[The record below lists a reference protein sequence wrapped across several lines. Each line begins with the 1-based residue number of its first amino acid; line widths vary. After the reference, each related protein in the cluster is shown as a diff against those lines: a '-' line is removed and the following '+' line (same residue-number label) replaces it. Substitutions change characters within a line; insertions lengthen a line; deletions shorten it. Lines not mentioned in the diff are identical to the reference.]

1 MAKTSKTQKTSQKK
15 LSPKK
20 FAVIGLWV
28 SGVAFLAVLV
38 LLLVKLLALAKIYTL
53 PNVPAF
59 SWALAI
65 SAALIVLGLAF
76 FALLDPQRVRVLLTG
91 RQARYGSNAA
101 IMLLAFVGI
110 LLVINIFVL
119 QNPGTPFDFTE
130 DKQNS
135 LANVTLDT
143 LKTLPSSVQ
152 ATAFFTSQTPSDT
165 ARKLLENYKNNSNG
179 KFTYAFIDP
188 DQNPLAAT
196 QAGITGDGKIYLQ
209 MGNRHEIVA
218 LASEQDLTS
227 GLVRLMNP
235 GQKIIYFLTGHGER
249 DIQTA
254 GNTAYTAAKTALEA
268 KNYTVQSLNL
278 IATNKI
284 PTDAT
289 VIVVAGPTQPI
300 SAAEAT
306 LLQDYVSKGGALI
319 VMEEPTPLT
328 QFGNSPDP
336 LAVYLATSWGI
347 SFDNDIVIDT
357 NTSQPLYAVAA
368 SYGTHPIT
376 EKLQGLV
383 SFFPSARSLSV
394 ATNLTNQ
401 PTALVTTATTAWG
414 ETDFAA
420 LQTNGQVAFNSATDF
435 PGPLTLAFAVSD
447 ATANNHVVIF
457 GDADF
462 ASDAFFNQYANGDMF
477 INAIDWA
484 AGQEQLINLNT
495 PTAISRT
502 LVLPS
507 SFWLLVMAISFL
519 FILPGLVI
527 AGGVVSWLVRRSR
540 G

>member
-1 MAKTSKTQKTSQKK
+1 MAKTSKTQKTSQKN

-462 ASDAFFNQYANGDMF
+462 ASDAYFNQYANGDMF

>member
-1 MAKTSKTQKTSQKK
+1 MPKTRNPQNNSAKKSS
-15 LSPKK
+15 LKK
-20 FAVIGLWV
+20 FAVVGLWI
-28 SGVAFLAVLV
+28 SGIAFAAAIV
-38 LLLVKLLALAKIYTL
+38 LLLVKLLDLAKIYTI
-53 PNVPAF
+53 PNPAAF
-59 SWALAI
+59 NWALAI
-65 SAALIVLGLAF
+65 SASLIVLGLAF
-76 FALLDPQRVRVLLTG
+76 FSLLDPQRVRVLLTG

-101 IMLLAFVGI
+101 IMLVAFLGI

-130 DKQNS
+130 NKQNS
-135 LANVTLDT
+135 LASVTVDT
-143 LKTLPSSVQ
+143 LKALPSSVQ

-165 ARKLLENYKNNSNG
+165 ARKLLENYKNYSNG
-179 KFTYAFIDP
+179 KFTYSFIDP
-188 DQNPLAAT
+188 NQNPLAAT

-227 GLVRLMNP
+227 GLVRLLNP

-249 DIQTA
+249 DITTA

-268 KNYTVQSLNL
+268 KNYTIQSLNL

-284 PTDAT
+284 PDDAT
-289 VIVVAGPTQPI
+289 VIVVAGPTKPI

-306 LLQDYVSKGGALI
+306 LLQTYVSKGGALV
-319 VMEEPTPLT
+319 VMEDPTPLT

-336 LAVYLATSWGI
+336 LVAYLSSTWGI

-357 NTSQPLYAVAA
+357 NTNQPLYAVAA

-383 SFFPSARSLSV
+383 SFFPSARSLSI
-394 ATNLTNQ
+394 ASGLTNQ
-401 PTALVTTATTAWG
+401 PTSLVTTASSAWG

-420 LQTNGQVAFNSATDF
+420 LQSNGQVSFNSATDF
-435 PGPLTLAFAVSD
+435 PGPLTIAIAVTD
-447 ATANNHVVIF
+447 ATANNHLVIF
-457 GDADF
+457 GDSAF
-462 ASDAFFNQYANGDMF
+462 ASDAFFGQYANGDMF
-477 INAIDWA
+477 INSIDWA

-495 PTAISRT
+495 PTAITRT

-519 FILPGLVI
+519 LVLPGLII
-527 AGGVVSWLVRRSR
+527 AGGVASWLVRRSK

>member
-1 MAKTSKTQKTSQKK
+1 MAKTRN
-15 LSPKK
+15 SPKIPVK
-20 FAVIGLWV
+20 KNNPKNFAIIGIWICGIALLAVI
-28 SGVAFLAVLV
+28 VLS
-38 LLLVKLLALAKIYTL
+38 LVKALALAKIYTI
-53 PNVPAF
+53 PNVPVF
-59 SWALAI
+59 NWALAI
-65 SAALIVLGLAF
+65 SAAFIVLGLASF
-76 FALLDPQRVRVLLTG
+76 TLLNPQRVRVFLTG

-110 LLVINIFVL
+110 LVVINLFVL

-130 DKQNS
+130 GKQNS
-135 LANVTLDT
+135 LAKVTLDT
-143 LKTLPSSVQ
+143 LKALPSSVQ

-165 ARKLLENYKNNSNG
+165 ARKLLENYKTNSNS
-179 KFTYAFIDP
+179 KFSYSFIDP
-188 DQNPLAAT
+188 NQNPLAAT

-235 GQKIIYFLTGHGER
+235 GQKLIYFLTGHGER
-249 DIQTA
+249 DITTA
-254 GNTAYTAAKTALEA
+254 GNTAYTSAKTALEA
-268 KNYTVQSLNL
+268 KNYTVKPLNL

-284 PTDAT
+284 PSDAT
-289 VIVVAGPTQPI
+289 VIIIAGPSQPI
-300 SAAEAT
+300 STAESS
-306 LLQDYVSKGGALI
+306 LLQDYVSKGGALV

-336 LAVYLATSWGI
+336 LADYLASTWGI

-383 SFFPSARSLSV
+383 SFFPSARSLSI
-394 ATNLTNQ
+394 ASNLTNQ
-401 PTALVTTATTAWG
+401 PTPLVATASSAWG

-420 LQTNGQVAFNSATDF
+420 LQSNGQVTFNSATDL
-435 PGPLTLAFAVSD
+435 PGPLTLAVAVSD
-447 ATANNHVVIF
+447 SKANNHVVVF
-457 GDADF
+457 GDSDF
-462 ASDAFFNQYANGDMF
+462 ATDAFFGQYANGDMF
-477 INAIDWA
+477 INSIDWA
-484 AGQEQLINLNT
+484 AGQEQLINLNS

-502 LVLPS
+502 LILPS

-519 FILPGLVI
+519 LILPGLVI
-527 AGGVVSWLVRRSR
+527 AGGVASWLVRRSK